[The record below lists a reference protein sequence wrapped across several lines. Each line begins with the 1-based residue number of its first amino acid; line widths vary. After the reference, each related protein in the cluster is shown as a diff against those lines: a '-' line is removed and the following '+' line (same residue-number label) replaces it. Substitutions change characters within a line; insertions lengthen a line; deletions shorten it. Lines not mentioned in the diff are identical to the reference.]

1 MTAKKKC
8 HGIEKEFIISE
19 LGQMQT
25 YSCLKKIKETNSNN
39 NEGRQICTQGRHTTQ
54 SCWYACFVKA
64 VKGTDLTS

>member
-8 HGIEKEFIISE
+8 HGIEQEFIITE

-39 NEGRQICTQGRHTTQ
+39 NEGRQTCTQGRLTTQ